1 MGQFFTEDEIQRMM
15 DQVWCSD
22 VFGKLVD
29 LMIISLI
36 FPVSFLRSVCLYVLF
51 LIVVLLSLS
60 FQADEDHSGSLEYE
74 EFMQIV
80 TGKKSS
86 SSSDKR

>member
-1 MGQFFTEDEIQRMM
+1 MVFRCIWQISWFDDNFFY
-15 DQVWCSD
+15 
-22 VFGKLVD
+22 
-29 LMIISLI
+29 
-36 FPVSFLRSVCLYVLF
+36 FPVSFFRSVCLYVLF
-51 LIVVLLSLS
+51 LIVVLRSLS

>member
-22 VFGKLVD
+22 VFWQNSWFD
-29 LMIISLI
+29 DNFCFSS
-36 FPVSFLRSVCLYVLF
+36 SFFHSIYLYVLF
-51 LIVVLLSLS
+51 LIVFISFS